1 MNLMDLHRHFYQ
13 GFEVREA
20 RKLKS
25 SHENIELLKEK
36 LLEEKGRRERA
47 ESELLKLPEIQL
59 SMKKLEDELLSWKL
73 MVKDIPG
80 VSCSDDVP
88 MKFAALQK
96 YVPNFFFSILLA
108 SLSEICFLNLPRN
121 ERTS

>member
-1 MNLMDLHRHFYQ
+1 MDLCQHFYQ
-13 GFEVREA
+13 EFEVREA

-47 ESELLKLPEIQL
+47 ESELHKLPEIQL
-59 SMKKLEDELLSWKL
+59 SMKKLEDELSSWKL
-73 MVKDIPG
+73 MIKDIPG

-96 YVPNFFFSILLA
+96 
-108 SLSEICFLNLPRN
+108 
-121 ERTS
+121 